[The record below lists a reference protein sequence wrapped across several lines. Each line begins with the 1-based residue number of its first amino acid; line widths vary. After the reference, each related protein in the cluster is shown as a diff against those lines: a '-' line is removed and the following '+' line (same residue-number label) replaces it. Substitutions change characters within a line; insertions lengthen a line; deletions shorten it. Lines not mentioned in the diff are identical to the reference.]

1 MKKTTQT
8 APQADPIPPG
18 GTVISHSTISVGS
31 YSPTPES
38 AQAAQSLAEALKAQA
53 DALAHALKAQ
63 AEAVCAVAAMLTP
76 PAMPNATG
84 VKIGQ

>member
-1 MKKTTQT
+1 MKKPQRVSP
-8 APQADPIPPG
+8 APA
-18 GTVISHSTISVGS
+18 TNEHSRVEISHSTISLGAFT
-31 YSPTPES
+31 PTPDS
-38 AQAAQSLAEALKAQA
+38 VRAAEALAQA
-53 DALAHALKAQ
+53 LRAQ